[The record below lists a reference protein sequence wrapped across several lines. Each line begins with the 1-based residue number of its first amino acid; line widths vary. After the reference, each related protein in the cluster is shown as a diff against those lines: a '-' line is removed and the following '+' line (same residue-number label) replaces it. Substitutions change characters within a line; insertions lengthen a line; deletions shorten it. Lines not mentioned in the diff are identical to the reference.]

1 MKLFSKYNRV
11 SIAALMLIFIVGC
24 GAFYIVLHYVLLQ
37 QLDDTLR
44 TEQSEIIAYVKEH
57 DQLPEV
63 VNAYNQQISFTRVT
77 APVQKATFFSHKQ
90 TGADEFKP
98 EWIRELAFGI
108 TAAGSHYRVL
118 VSKSQME
125 TEDLLQLVILIGAG
139 MMALILLAGYSIN
152 RLVIKQLWKPF
163 YTTLQEV
170 EQYQLARQQPMQLP
184 TSNIS
189 EFDLLNQQLLNMT
202 ERAQLDY
209 QVMKEFSANAAHEM
223 QTPLAVIQTHTEA
236 LMQDE
241 RLLHEHNTAI
251 HTIEQSVKRLT
262 RLNQA
267 LLLLARIEN
276 RQFIV
281 NEAIQLDVLV
291 KEKVEELAE
300 LIGAQQ
306 IAIHVQTIPVSISF
320 NRHLTEAII
329 NNLLNNAI
337 RYNVAGGTIHIELT
351 ADQFSIANSS
361 NIPALETE
369 KISQR
374 FYRHPKSKVEGNG
387 LGLSIVKQV
396 CNWAGYELKYQ
407 HKNNQHVF
415 IIDFSALRNG

>member
-1 MKLFSKYNRV
+1 VKKAAFSSRKKPND
-11 SIAALMLIFIVGC
+11 
-24 GAFYIVLHYVLLQ
+24 H
-37 QLDDTLR
+37 
-44 TEQSEIIAYVKEH
+44 E
-57 DQLPEV
+57 
-63 VNAYNQQISFTRVT
+63 
-77 APVQKATFFSHKQ
+77 
-90 TGADEFKP
+90 DE
-98 EWIRELAFGI
+98 WNRELTFGV
-108 TAAGSHYRVL
+108 TVAGNHYQVL

-125 TEDLLQLVILIGAG
+125 TEDLLQLVIGIGAG
-139 MMALILLAGYSIN
+139 MMALILVAGYSIN
-152 RLVIKQLWKPF
+152 RLVIKRLWKPF

-281 NEAIQLDVLV
+281 NEAIPLDVLL
-291 KEKVEELAE
+291 KEKVEELSE

-306 IAIHVQTIPVSISF
+306 LSFNVQTTPVSISF

-337 RYNVAGGTIHIELT
+337 RYNMPGGSIDIELT
-351 ADQFSIANSS
+351 ATQFTIANSS
-361 NIPALETE
+361 TIPALEAE

-374 FYRHPKSKVEGNG
+374 FYRHPKSQVDGNG

-396 CNWAGYELKYQ
+396 CNWAGYQLHYQ
-407 HKNNQHVF
+407 YKNNQHVF
-415 IIDFSALRNG
+415 VIDFGMA